1 MEPFAL
7 LNLLKTLLPQDETKH
22 ASPPPQTDDAPANST
37 PPPSEPPVVT
47 QERNAFLEFAQKHD
61 ERAKRTKK

>member
-7 LNLLKTLLPQDETKH
+7 LNLLKTLLPQEEEKP
-22 ASPPPQTDDAPANST
+22 APPPPQKEDPAEKATTAPSET
-37 PPPSEPPVVT
+37 PPDY
-47 QERNAFLEFAQKHD
+47 QENNAFLAFAKRHD